1 MDTAKT
7 IDLTCHNRPD
17 LPQFKVMLSS
27 LDPMGLPIA
36 TLVLSG
42 KEADDGLYIPAVI
55 RSRHGCGGR
64 RISYLYVG
72 DSKMSATNTRAF
84 IQAGGDY
91 YLTPLAVVGDVGE

>member
-64 RISYLYVG
+64 RISYLYVICMLG
-72 DSKMSATNTRAF
+72 IPRLPIPEHSYRQVETIT
-84 IQAGGDY
+84 
-91 YLTPLAVVGDVGE
+91 